1 MSAGVRSVSVRS
13 RWLQSPAVE
22 LVARWI
28 LGGAFVFA
36 AGAKILDP
44 PAFAHEIY
52 NFRLLPGSLVNAAA
66 LWLPWVEMLAGLAL
80 IAGFRRW
87 RRLSALLLAAL
98 LVAFIGALSI
108 NLARGHAVDCGCFGS
123 SKTPKTTEQ
132 RLNDMRI
139 AIGRDVL
146 LLALLL
152 PILARPLTPPPL
164 SRR

>member
-13 RWLQSPAVE
+13 GWLRSPGVE
-22 LVARWI
+22 LVARLV

-52 NFRLLPGSLVNAAA
+52 NFRLLPGSLVNVAA

-80 IAGFRRW
+80 IAGLW
-87 RRLSALLLAAL
+87 RKLSALLLAAL

-108 NLARGHAVDCGCFGS
+108 NLARGRAVDCGCFGS
-123 SKTPKTTEQ
+123 SK
-132 RLNDMRI
+132 
-139 AIGRDVL
+139 
-146 LLALLL
+146 
-152 PILARPLTPPPL
+152 
-164 SRR
+164 